1 VIADGGT
8 PATVRSAARRLERF
22 LRRSDVYSRAW
33 SWRAVRDIGGTLWIV
48 VLLKDRTRDRD
59 VSSLWVRAEQF
70 GVESLEQSLRQL
82 RPH

>member
-1 VIADGGT
+1 MPVS
-8 PATVRSAARRLERF
+8 VRSAARRLERF

-33 SWRAVRDIGGTLWIV
+33 SWRPVRDTAGALWVV

-59 VSSLWVRAEQF
+59 VSCLWVRAEQF